1 MPPSLAPTS
10 YKSKSEAELAW
21 QIGCRWSYSSSSSS
35 DSSSEGSSDGEFIS
49 HQNKSKYGQQN
60 KTATI
65 ARNQRKNQNSINST
79 KDNHKHRSQSD
90 QLRNT
95 QTRSNEHDAEDE
107 TYLSHPHHQMITRDY
122 QYSHHPQRNVDNI
135 CYENNDMN
143 DSQDNNNGLDNDAQ
157 SLSNND
163 ETTAVCNNPK
173 KNMVME
179 KPCCSNNTTFPH
191 APAHTSPC
199 RAPEAELER
208 SIRQYPAS
216 HTHKPLP
223 GGIEE
228 TEGYNEER
236 SNISRATTKLTESC
250 HEVHAGQNQRL
261 NRGKDFHGQG
271 KPSTSNFPPQ
281 IGPEIRLHKQHPK
294 TTAAPT
300 SHNTLDRKSVR
311 SVRDHFNGL
320 DVHHNNLH
328 VEECAL
334 DENSS
339 FSCGLCCNGTQN
351 CIAAQ
356 NTISPVNYGCTM
368 NAQQEMIRSNFE
380 MNTKD
385 HIIVNEAMVSCAD
398 NMLINKSA
406 NGICDSD
413 SAAFCVHDSKNA
425 PFCVPDFKNGQF
437 CVHDSKQSNSSTDS
451 GFTDMASAELYSHQ
465 YMMNNHCLETN
476 RGEIIVDNDNYQDC
490 NCPNCLQ
497 QQLAGNNPQNFMG
510 SQSFCCNFNSATG
523 TAASRGK
530 FIAGGAVSNCC
541 SFPMNRLTTTQNSTL
556 LLQHN
561 HLSPLHHPSEINC
574 PGLICKHSGCG
585 GELIHNQQIIN
596 NNSGNVV
603 NSDHNNHFV
612 HHDED
617 GQDKYWNEEEQQ
629 LLAQKQIGSSCIQSK
644 RLLCTKTV
652 TRTND
657 PHQQY
662 FEDDSKLTT
671 TSTQQ
676 QFGQCVQLLTD
687 GLARSSGDY
696 AGEGTHVEQ
705 DNHDDNAGGNMGVLE
720 NKDSYDSDSSSEEEI
735 GHIIGKFVS
744 SYTKSNRKIL
754 ISKNSFWIH
763 FYHL

>member
-1 MPPSLAPTS
+1 MPPSLTTTS

-35 DSSSEGSSDGEFIS
+35 DSSCEGGSSDAEFIPQ
-49 HQNKSKYGQQN
+49 QNKSKYSQQN

-65 ARNQRKNQNSINST
+65 ARNQRKNQNSNN
-79 KDNHKHRSQSD
+79 KDNHKQRSQSD
-90 QLRNT
+90 QQRRNT
-95 QTRSNEHDAEDE
+95 QTRNNQHDAEDE
-107 TYLSHPHHQMITRDY
+107 SYLSHPHHHQMITRDY
-122 QYSHHPQRNVDNI
+122 QYSHPQRNVDNI

-143 DSQDNNNGLDNDAQ
+143 DRQDNNGLDNDALG
-157 SLSNND
+157 LSNND

-191 APAHTSPC
+191 PSVHTSPC

-216 HTHKPLP
+216 PLTHKPLP
-223 GGIEE
+223 PPGEE

-271 KPSTSNFPPQ
+271 KPSSTSNFPPP
-281 IGPEIRLHKQHPK
+281 PETRLQHKQPLPQQK

-339 FSCGLCCNGTQN
+339 FSCGLCCNGSQN

-356 NTISPVNYGCTM
+356 NTISPINYGCTM
-368 NAQQEMIRSNFE
+368 NAKHEMIRSNFE
-380 MNTKD
+380 MNAKD

-406 NGICDSD
+406 NGNCDSD
-413 SAAFCVHDSKNA
+413 CAAFCTHHSKNA
-425 PFCVPDFKNGQF
+425 PFCVHNFKNAQF

-451 GFTDMASAELYSHQ
+451 GFTEMASAELYSHQ
-465 YMMNNHCLETN
+465 YIMNNHFNESN
-476 RGEIIVDNDNYQDC
+476 RGEIIMDNDNYQEC
-490 NCPNCLQ
+490 NCPDCSQ

-530 FIAGGAVSNCC
+530 FLAGGGVPNCC
-541 SFPMNRLTTTQNSTL
+541 IFPLNQLTTAQNSTL

-561 HLSPLHHPSEINC
+561 HLPPPHLHQQSEINC
-574 PGLICKHSGCG
+574 PGLISKHSACG

-596 NNSGNVV
+596 NNSGV

-612 HHDED
+612 QHEED
-617 GQDKYWNEEEQQ
+617 GQDKYCNQDSQQ
-629 LLAQKQIGSSCIQSK
+629 LLEQKQIGSSCIQSK
-644 RLLCTKTV
+644 RLHCTKTV

-671 TSTQQ
+671 ATTTTTQQ
-676 QFGQCVQLLTD
+676 QFGQCMQLLTD
-687 GLARSSGDY
+687 GLAGSTGDY
-696 AGEGTHVEQ
+696 SGEGTHGEQ
-705 DNHDDNAGGNMGVLE
+705 DNHDDNVGGNHMGGME

-735 GHIIGKFVS
+735 GHIIGKAFH
-744 SYTKSNRKIL
+744 KL
-754 ISKNSFWIH
+754 
-763 FYHL
+763 

>member
-1 MPPSLAPTS
+1 MPPSLTSTS

-35 DSSSEGSSDGEFIS
+35 DSSCEGGSSDAEFIP
-49 HQNKSKYGQQN
+49 HQNKSKYSQQN

-65 ARNQRKNQNSINST
+65 ARNQRKNQNSNN
-79 KDNHKHRSQSD
+79 KDTHKQRSQSD
-90 QLRNT
+90 QQRRNNT
-95 QTRSNEHDAEDE
+95 QTRSNQHDVEDE
-107 TYLSHPHHQMITRDY
+107 SYLSHPHHHQMITRDY
-122 QYSHHPQRNVDNI
+122 QYSHPQRNVDTI
-135 CYENNDMN
+135 CYENNDTH
-143 DSQDNNNGLDNDAQ
+143 DRQDNNGLDNDAMG
-157 SLSNND
+157 LSNND

-191 APAHTSPC
+191 PPVHTSPC

-216 HTHKPLP
+216 PLTHKPP
-223 GGIEE
+223 GGE
-228 TEGYNEER
+228 TEGGYNEER

-271 KPSTSNFPPQ
+271 KPSSTTSNFPPP
-281 IGPEIRLHKQHPK
+281 PETRLQHKQPQQK

-339 FSCGLCCNGTQN
+339 FSCGLCCNGSQN

-356 NTISPVNYGCTM
+356 NTISPINYGCTM
-368 NAQQEMIRSNFE
+368 NANHEMVRSNFE

-406 NGICDSD
+406 NGNCDSD
-413 SAAFCVHDSKNA
+413 CAAFCAHHSKNA
-425 PFCVPDFKNGQF
+425 PFCVHNFKNAQF

-451 GFTDMASAELYSHQ
+451 GFTEMASAELYSHQ
-465 YMMNNHCLETN
+465 YLMNNHCIESS
-476 RGEIIVDNDNYQDC
+476 RGEIIMDNDNYQQC
-490 NCPNCLQ
+490 NCPDCSQ

-530 FIAGGAVSNCC
+530 FLAGSGVSNCC
-541 SFPMNRLTTTQNSTL
+541 IFPLNQLTTAQNSTL
-556 LLQHN
+556 LYQHN
-561 HLSPLHHPSEINC
+561 HPLPPLHNPSEMNS
-574 PGLICKHSGCG
+574 PGLICKHSACG

-596 NNSGNVV
+596 NNSGGG

-612 HHDED
+612 QQHEED
-617 GQDKYWNEEEQQ
+617 DQDKYCNQDSQQQ
-629 LLAQKQIGSSCIQSK
+629 LLEQKQIGSSCIQSK
-644 RLLCTKTV
+644 RLHCTKTV

-671 TSTQQ
+671 ATTNTQQ
-676 QFGQCVQLLTD
+676 QFGQCMQLLTD

-696 AGEGTHVEQ
+696 SGEGTHGEQ
-705 DNHDDNAGGNMGVLE
+705 DNHDDNVGGGNMGGME

-735 GHIIGKFVS
+735 GHIIGKIF
-744 SYTKSNRKIL
+744 
-754 ISKNSFWIH
+754 NS
-763 FYHL
+763 L